1 VALFYGFCRREG
13 GIAGL
18 FHRRSRRAGRCRDR
32 SARTAGARLKPCAG
46 PLGNRLA
53 YSLFISILNHHK
65 PAEKLLANLQN
76 RRIFMR
82 EPIPVH
88 YVRHTAKEIEM
99 AMQKKPAKKA
109 AAPKQAPKKAA
120 PKKRK

>member
-1 VALFYGFCRREG
+1 
-13 GIAGL
+13 
-18 FHRRSRRAGRCRDR
+18 
-32 SARTAGARLKPCAG
+32 
-46 PLGNRLA
+46 
-53 YSLFISILNHHK
+53 
-65 PAEKLLANLQN
+65 
-76 RRIFMR
+76 MR